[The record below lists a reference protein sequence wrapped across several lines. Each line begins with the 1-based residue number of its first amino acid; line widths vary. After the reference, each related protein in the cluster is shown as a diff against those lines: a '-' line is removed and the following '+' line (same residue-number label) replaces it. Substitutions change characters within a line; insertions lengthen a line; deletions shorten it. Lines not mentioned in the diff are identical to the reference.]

1 VILDFRHYMLR
12 PGRDG
17 RVGAHLPLREGM
29 KMSIQAG
36 KSNYSTPR
44 MGGLSPYEYESFE
57 VAIFSKH
64 GAWLNPF
71 MEPDMK
77 TKPWAE
83 HWSEH
88 EDVAGWVPP
97 EVVQQIYDD
106 LRESDETG

>member
-1 VILDFRHYMLR
+1 
-12 PGRDG
+12 
-17 RVGAHLPLREGM
+17 
-29 KMSIQAG
+29 
-36 KSNYSTPR
+36 
-44 MGGLSPYEYESFE
+44 
-57 VAIFSKH
+57 
-64 GAWLNPF
+64 

-77 TKPWAE
+77 IKPWAE